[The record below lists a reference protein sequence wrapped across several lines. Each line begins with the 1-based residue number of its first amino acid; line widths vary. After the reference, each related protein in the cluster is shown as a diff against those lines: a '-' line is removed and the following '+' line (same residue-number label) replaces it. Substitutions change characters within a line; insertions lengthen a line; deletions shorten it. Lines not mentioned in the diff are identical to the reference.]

1 VSDAFAYL
9 SVLVSVVV
17 GLGMSH
23 LLSAA
28 VRLIR
33 HRRTER
39 IYWPSALWG
48 INLFLL
54 LALVWWADFGLTK
67 HDAWT
72 FATFLSTL
80 SVPACVYIACG
91 LLFPD
96 DPGAGSRDAY
106 YANREWMLGSVVLA
120 IALSFVQ
127 TYLLDGWI
135 KIDADQRAQSPR
147 ARSDAGVD
155 RFARRDRATRARAL
169 QSRVGHLLRGH
180 AVRDAPHPPIRSRA
194 PVAAGALDLEI

>member
-1 VSDAFAYL
+1 MSDAFAYL

-39 IYWPSALWG
+39 VYWPSALWG

-80 SVPACVYIACG
+80 GVPACVYIACG
-91 LLFPD
+91 LLFPH
-96 DPGAGSRDAY
+96 DPGADSREAY
-106 YANREWMLGSVVLA
+106 YANREWMLGFVALA
-120 IALSFVQ
+120 IVLSFVQ

-135 KIDADQRAQSPR
+135 RIDADS
-147 ARSDAGVD
+147 GLK
-155 RFARRDRATRARAL
+155 AL
-169 QSRVGHLLRGH
+169 VL
-180 AVRDAPHPPIRSRA
+180 AVTLASIASRA
-194 PVAAGALDLEI
+194 EIVQRGLALFNLAWVVYYVATLFATLRIPR